1 MIRLNGNKPTT
12 EQQEN
17 VNYGKVIWCNI
28 MLPFETMSKRNTD
41 DTEKY

>member
-12 EQQEN
+12 EEQEN
-17 VNYGKVIWCNI
+17 LNYGKVIWGDI

-41 DTEKY
+41 DVEKY